1 MAEPKTTKNDG
12 DVEEFLAGVADAR
25 RRADALAV
33 CELME
38 DVTGQPPVMWG
49 SAIVGF
55 GQYHYVYASGKQGDW
70 PAVGFSPRKQALVLY
85 VAEGFDVHGDLLSR
99 LGPVTTSKACV
110 YVKKLADVDTAAL
123 RELVAAAFTQVHG
136 KTITS

>member
-1 MAEPKTTKNDG
+1 MAEAKTTRTAAS
-12 DVEEFLAGVADAR
+12 VEEFLAGVADAR
-25 RRADALAV
+25 RRTDAQAV

-38 DVTGQPPVMWG
+38 DVTGQPPLMWG

-55 GQYHYVYASGKQGDW
+55 GQFRYVYASGKQGDW

-85 VAEGFDVHGDLLSR
+85 VAEGFDVHGDLLAR
-99 LGPVTTSKACV
+99 LGPVTVSKACV

-123 RELVAAAFTQVHG
+123 RELVATAFTQVHG

>member
-1 MAEPKTTKNDG
+1 MAEPKTTRNDAS
-12 DVEEFLAGVADAR
+12 VEEFLAGVTDAR
-25 RRADALAV
+25 RRTDAQAV

-38 DVTGQPPVMWG
+38 DVTGQPPAMWG

-55 GQYHYVYASGKQGDW
+55 GQYRYVYASGKQGDW

-85 VAEGFDVHGDLLSR
+85 VSEGFDDDGDLLAR
-99 LGPVTTSKACV
+99 LGPVTVSKACL

-123 RELVAAAFTQVHG
+123 RELIATAFTQVHG
-136 KTITS
+136 KTINS